1 MILTL
6 TLVSTAMVG
15 CSDSSHQT
23 KTEKKPETNITTVV
37 SPADG
42 LDLKLVGVLLQ
53 DGKVKNA
60 EELEKELN
68 KEGGINNLDL
78 NSDGNVD
85 FINVT
90 ENKSDNPKIKSL
102 DLTTGDTTNLT
113 HIATVEVEKK
123 GEEYHINMAG
133 NHSVYGEHCHYH
145 SSFHHT
151 GELLFY
157 AWLFSPRPYYYHPPY
172 YAGFYPAYYG
182 GPRVVVSQTTYMNR
196 TATQRTTANRNF
208 RGTTASN
215 TKVKSNNSGKTAT
228 SSRSS
233 INAHNK
239 QVKQMSARSTT
250 KPVSKQGF
258 TSRSSSTPSRSSS
271 WGSSSR
277 SSSRSS
283 SSSWGS
289 SSRSSSRSSSW
300 GSSGRSSSR
309 SSSWGSSSRSSSRS
323 FGGGG
328 GRRSDATYKTD
339 VVAFNNGLS
348 TVMQLNGVYYYWKPI
363 NNYDE
368 VVGGSYDSTRQV
380 GFIAQDVQRV
390 IPEIVEEDKYGKV
403 VNYDLLVPVLVNAIQ
418 QQQAQIDSLKV
429 VLSNSNK

>member
-6 TLVSTAMVG
+6 TLVSTAMVS

-23 KTEKKPETNITTVV
+23 KTEKKPEINITTVV

-42 LDLKLVGVLLQ
+42 LDLKLVGALLQ
-53 DGKVKNA
+53 EGKVKNA

-85 FINVT
+85 FINVA
-90 ENKSDNPKIKSL
+90 ENKSDNPNIKSL

-157 AWLFSPRPYYYHPPY
+157 AWLFSPRPYYYHPPF

-182 GPRVVVSQTTYMNR
+182 GPRTVVSQTTYVNR
-196 TATQRTTANRNF
+196 TSTQRTTANRNF
-208 RGTTASN
+208 RSTNASN
-215 TKVKSNNSGKTAT
+215 TKVKSTNNGKTAT
-228 SSRSS
+228 TSRSS

-239 QVKQMSARSTT
+239 QVKQMSTRSAS

-258 TSRSSSTPSRSSS
+258 TSRSSSSTTRTSTPSRSSS
-271 WGSSSR
+271 SSWGSSSSR

-289 SSRSSSRSSSW
+289 SSRSSSRSF
-300 GSSGRSSSR
+300 GGSR
-309 SSSWGSSSRSSSRS
+309 SSGGS
-323 FGGGG
+323 
-328 GRRSDATYKTD
+328 RRSDATYKTD
-339 VVAFNNGLS
+339 VVSFNNGLS
-348 TVMQLNGVYYYWKPI
+348 TIMQLNGVYYYWKPI
-363 NNYDE
+363 ANYDE

-380 GFIAQDVQRV
+380 GFIAQDVQQV

-418 QQQAQIDSLKV
+418 QQQAQIDSLKL